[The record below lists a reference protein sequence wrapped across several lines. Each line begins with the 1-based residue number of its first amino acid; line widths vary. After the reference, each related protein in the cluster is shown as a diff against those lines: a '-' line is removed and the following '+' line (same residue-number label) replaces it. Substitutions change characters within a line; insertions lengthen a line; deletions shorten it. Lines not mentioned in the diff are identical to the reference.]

1 MGNKPSIPSSGP
13 AALAAPG
20 GGGSVGPTN
29 SNLKAMN
36 KNLQGILGAAENTGT
51 VKFKEAFNLF
61 KETVISCISPDFQ
74 GRLLQINDSNSLEA
88 IKEIRDDINVKIA
101 ALNTQFRQLMAKMP
115 GIKPD
120 AVFKSISDKYSEP
133 LLDIYASLTATLKA
147 ESSKAGKLIEKKKV
161 EAQKLKN
168 FASSFPAVP
177 THTSGTLGGARK
189 RHAKRK
195 TRKAHRSHSRRKVA
209 A

>member
-20 GGGSVGPTN
+20 GGSVGPTN
-29 SNLKAMN
+29 SNLKVMN

-74 GRLLQINDSNSLEA
+74 GRLLQINNDSSLDV
-88 IKEIRDDINVKIA
+88 ITEIRNEIISKRDT
-101 ALNTQFRQLMAKMP
+101 LNTQYRDLSLKMP
-115 GIKPD
+115 KLPD
-120 AVFKSISDKYSEP
+120 AAFKTINTKYGEV
-133 LLDIYASLTATLKA
+133 LFQIKANLTITLNGESFKA
-147 ESSKAGKLIEKKKV
+147 NKLIEKKKV

-177 THTSGTLGGARK
+177 THTPGTLGGARK

-195 TRKAHRSHSRRKVA
+195 TRKARRSHSRRKVA